1 MQLGF
6 IVTGAN
12 AESVSSWVLNM
23 PVLVQAVLSNVVAQG
38 SDLFQAR
45 KNILLAFT
53 ALAIVGAFIIPGSS
67 GPGRILA
74 GQTLIGF
81 GNTMMALTFSIPSEI
96 LPTRWRTS
104 RYQYVFVFT
113 SGLTGLSKWR
123 KQSLA
128 ELVLLG

>member
-6 IVTGAN
+6 IVAGAN
-12 AESVSSWVLNM
+12 AESVSSWILNM

-104 RYQYVFVFT
+104 ESKIFVLIL
-113 SGLTGLSKWR
+113 GLTGHTQWR